1 MGDES
6 LHIRIH
12 EIAVLCGKKE
22 NSEPRPASDLAYIR
36 ARLFLLMDVAATA
49 VKKFNYYKALARAGQ
64 VVFAVIAGLALFLD
78 ARVVI
83 VIVAAVAM
91 VLSAFLDWGKQRD

>member
-36 ARLFLLMDVAATA
+36 ARLFLLMDVAATV
-49 VKKFNYYKALARAGQ
+49 VKKFNY
-64 VVFAVIAGLALFLD
+64 
-78 ARVVI
+78 
-83 VIVAAVAM
+83 
-91 VLSAFLDWGKQRD
+91 